1 MSKMSDINI
10 QIQEYL
16 MQGVEPEK
24 VAKLL
29 NVPLIWVTDTLDS
42 MMESD
47 ESDYSYGQEL

>member
-1 MSKMSDINI
+1 MSRMSDINI

-29 NVPLIWVTDTLDS
+29 NVPLLWVTDTLDS

-47 ESDYSYGQEL
+47 EPDMSYPEEL